1 MSSTHDYDT
10 RRKEMNDSKILGEIS
25 KLREELVKNFLK
37 IFTNVKDEIIN
48 LKEVIIRNLQNE
60 NKRLNDVVNHLQETI
75 VSLEPKINSAEQY
88 GRRNN
93 MEINRIPNSISDGN
107 LESTVI
113 NVLSKATNVH
123 VTADDI

>member
-1 MSSTHDYDT
+1 M
-10 RRKEMNDSKILGEIS
+10 
-25 KLREELVKNFLK
+25 
-37 IFTNVKDEIIN
+37 
-48 LKEVIIRNLQNE
+48 
-60 NKRLNDVVNHLQETI
+60 QETI
-75 VSLEPKINSAEQY
+75 VSLESNINSAEQY

>member
-1 MSSTHDYDT
+1 MKI
-10 RRKEMNDSKILGEIS
+10 KE
-25 KLREELVKNFLK
+25 R
-37 IFTNVKDEIIN
+37 
-48 LKEVIIRNLQNE
+48 
-60 NKRLNDVVNHLQETI
+60 I
-75 VSLEPKINSAEQY
+75 VSLESNINSAEQY

>member
-1 MSSTHDYDT
+1 M
-10 RRKEMNDSKILGEIS
+10 
-25 KLREELVKNFLK
+25 
-37 IFTNVKDEIIN
+37 
-48 LKEVIIRNLQNE
+48 
-60 NKRLNDVVNHLQETI
+60 QETI
-75 VSLEPKINSAEQY
+75 VSLESNINSAEQY
-88 GRRNN
+88 DRRNN

>member
-1 MSSTHDYDT
+1 M
-10 RRKEMNDSKILGEIS
+10 
-25 KLREELVKNFLK
+25 
-37 IFTNVKDEIIN
+37 
-48 LKEVIIRNLQNE
+48 
-60 NKRLNDVVNHLQETI
+60 QETI

>member
-1 MSSTHDYDT
+1 M
-10 RRKEMNDSKILGEIS
+10 
-25 KLREELVKNFLK
+25 
-37 IFTNVKDEIIN
+37 
-48 LKEVIIRNLQNE
+48 
-60 NKRLNDVVNHLQETI
+60 QETI
-75 VSLEPKINSAEQY
+75 VSLESKTNSAEQY